1 MSLNYNYF
9 DTEHKYGICNECFIE
24 FPDTRYPCIVDKKS
38 PENISIKKLPHWCKN
53 AECFNYTKPKVK
65 DPKDQKFIF
74 ITIQDFKRRMCD
86 LDKLEQ
92 FIKNI
97 KYLFTDGLYC
107 IETGKVPLPDSNLHI
122 HILGRYVNSK
132 KAKNRICIEWAKL
145 FDTNLRDQDFWHVKQ
160 HRDTKEMPPYE
171 QWLQEKK
178 DYFIDEMKGNHSNVV
193 DLGARGAWG
202 VATSVI
208 DNP

>member
-1 MSLNYNYF
+1 MSYELDEEGNRVRPGYSKWKDRDQIAINGLMNFINHNWDYYE
-9 DTEHKYGICNECFIE
+9 DTDPVEEYQKY
-24 FPDTRYPCIVDKKS
+24 
-38 PENISIKKLPHWCKN
+38 LKN
-53 AECFNYTKPKVK
+53 KNTETKE
-65 DPKDQKFIF
+65 QKYIF

-97 KYLFTDGLYC
+97 KYLFSSGIYC

-122 HILGRYVNSK
+122 HKLGKYINSK

-145 FDTNLRDQDFWHVKQ
+145 FDTNLRDKDFWHVKQ

-178 DYFIDEMKGNHSNVV
+178 NYFIDEMKGNHSNVV

-202 VATSVI
+202 PSGGLL
-208 DNP
+208 PL